1 MLVKRF
7 KTFVAITGGVFV
19 EIFLF
24 FGIKG
29 TEFVLVFFEQK
40 FQAFGD
46 TVGDIGKVLVVFFK
60 VSRIQDTYF

>member
-7 KTFVAITGGVFV
+7 KTFVTITGGVSLLKSVFFG
-19 EIFLF
+19 INLSF

-29 TEFVLVFFEQK
+29 TEFVLGFFEQK

-46 TVGDIGKVLVVFFK
+46 TVGDIGKVLVFF
-60 VSRIQDTYF
+60 